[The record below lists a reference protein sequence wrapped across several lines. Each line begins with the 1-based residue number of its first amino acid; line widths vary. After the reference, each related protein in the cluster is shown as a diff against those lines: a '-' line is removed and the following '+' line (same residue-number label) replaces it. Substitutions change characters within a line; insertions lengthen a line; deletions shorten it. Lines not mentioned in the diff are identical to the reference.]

1 MRRNKKK
8 KIIIIALLGI
18 LTLMTAGYAALQT
31 NLNIK
36 GTSKINSNWDI
47 RITNVREGAITG
59 DAEKAKESTWNELTA
74 NIEANLYQKGDSI
87 EYIIT
92 VENKGTIDAILNN
105 ISTNK
110 TTNEAIKFTYS
121 GINKNDKLYKGEST
135 EIKVKIEYN
144 PNFNG
149 TPEIGST
156 EINITLDYIQAE
168 VGGIEVTK
176 PNLYVSNNGNDETGI
191 GSRTKPYKTIKKA
204 YEEAQEESTI
214 YIMDDIIQNET
225 LNFDESKN
233 VTLTSYGTTNSIIR
247 GNDLT
252 ESIIYQ
258 TSGSLTLNSIV
269 IDGNNVQAN
278 SALIILNS
286 ENTTLNVNDNSV
298 LKNNNNINDDDIKI
312 NWGGAINC
320 YQGQLIINGGT
331 ISNNIASRGSIIV
344 FDNITINS
352 GTISNNTSR
361 LWGGGISCV
370 GNCIMNGGT
379 IDNNQVIKYGGGGI
393 NIDGT
398 FTLNGGTISNNHATQ
413 DGGGIRVGV
422 GTATINGGTISNNHA
437 TQNGGGISIIS
448 VGSATIKNGNINNN
462 STKGKGSG
470 IYVCGT
476 LTIENG
482 SIINNHTEDE
492 GGGIYAN
499 GISNKNC
506 TVTIKGG
513 MISKNTAVQVGGVS
527 IVHGATVT
535 MTGGVISKNEATT
548 NVGGVSLWNGSK
560 FILDGGTIRNNKS
573 QTVGGI
579 RLHNEF
585 ISDTVAANTYTY
597 KSGIVCENTPANSYE
612 THTTCPA

>member
-18 LTLMTAGYAALQT
+18 LALMTAGYAAFQT

-92 VENKGTIDAILNN
+92 VENKGTIDATLNN
-105 ISTNK
+105 ISINEATH
-110 TTNEAIKFTYS
+110 EAIKFTYS
-121 GINKNDKLYKGEST
+121 GVNKNDKLYKGEST

-149 TPEIGST
+149 TPEIGSA

-191 GSRTKPYKTIKKA
+191 GSKASPYKTIKKA

-225 LNFDESKN
+225 LNFNENKN
-233 VTLTSYGTTNSIIR
+233 ITLTSYGTTNSIIR
-247 GNDLT
+247 GNNLI

-258 TSGSLTLNSIV
+258 TAGSLTLNSIV
-269 IDGNNVQAN
+269 IDGNNIQAN
-278 SALIILNS
+278 SALITLND
-286 ENTTLNVNDNSV
+286 ETTTLNVNDNSI
-298 LKNNNNINDDDIKI
+298 LKNNNNTNNDNIKI

-320 YQGQLIINGGT
+320 YQGHLIINGGT
-331 ISNNIASRGSIIV
+331 ISNNITARGAVIV

-361 LWGGGISCV
+361 LWGGGISCS
-370 GNCIMNGGT
+370 GNCTMNGGT
-379 IDNNQVIKYGGGGI
+379 IDNNQVGTYSGGGI

-398 FTLNGGTISNNHATQ
+398 FTLNGGTISNNHVTQ
-413 DGGGIRVGV
+413 NGGGIRIGT
-422 GTATINGGTISNNHA
+422 GTATINGGTIISNQSDKA
-437 TQNGGGISIIS
+437 GGGIFVDYEGS
-448 VGSATIKNGNINNN
+448 VIIKNGNISNNLAKE
-462 STKGKGSG
+462 KGAG
-470 IYVCGT
+470 ISAIGVVT
-476 LTIENG
+476 LENAK
-482 SIINNHTEDE
+482 IINNHTEDE
-492 GGGIYAN
+492 GGGIYAK
-499 GISNKNC
+499 GQKCVI
-506 TVTIKGG
+506 TIKGG
-513 MISKNTAVQVGGVS
+513 TISNNKATQGGGVS

-535 MTGGVISKNEATT
+535 MTGGGISENEATT
-548 NVGGVSLWNGSK
+548 NVGGISLWNGSK

-573 QTVGGI
+573 QTIGGI
-579 RLHNEF
+579 RLNNEF

-612 THTTCPA
+612 THTTCPT